1 MCRNSA
7 CISGNYTYIVR
18 RSADE
23 VRVLPRAFSMPSLL
37 PPTTVHPRCVMCGGV
52 FRRGVGEA
60 RPKLTCT
67 GGCKEHMWK
76 VLAAPSP
83 QAARRLLCQ
92 RYTNPPHEHV
102 ANLLAYRAALAA
114 RRKARQAAERV
125 ARRLRTRQ
133 FGRDR

>member
-1 MCRNSA
+1 MYRNSA
-7 CISGNYTYIVR
+7 CISGNCTYIVR
-18 RSADE
+18 RSADD

-76 VLAAPSP
+76 VLAA
-83 QAARRLLCQ
+83 L
-92 RYTNPPHEHV
+92 
-102 ANLLAYRAALAA
+102 
-114 RRKARQAAERV
+114 RRKPHGGCFANVTQIHRTDTSRTCWPIERHS
-125 ARRLRTRQ
+125 RPGERLGKQRSELL
-133 FGRDR
+133 GDCEP